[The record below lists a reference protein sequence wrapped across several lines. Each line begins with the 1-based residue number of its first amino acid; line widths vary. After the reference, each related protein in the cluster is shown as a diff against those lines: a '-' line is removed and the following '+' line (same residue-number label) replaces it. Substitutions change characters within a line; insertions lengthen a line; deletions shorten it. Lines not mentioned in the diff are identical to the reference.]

1 MDIKI
6 LKNCENYKNILIGN
20 NLVLEM
26 VETESEFAGIR
37 KIRYIIFDT
46 ENNTRKE
53 MLPYIDKHNLGIIKN
68 VSVSSDY
75 IYFFNCSKIK
85 GDKVHINLLRY
96 NFITEQVESMFA
108 FEDDITIYSVAK
120 RMKVFVLNDFYL
132 IVQHESL
139 KTNKSET
146 YSGFFEFRSFL
157 YNYKEQQFYSIVDEN
172 ITANGID
179 DMIPIS
185 ESQCV
190 MKTGFSLLEDDRYT
204 ELEKDEVSVEAV
216 SFVNIGQLIS
226 DILIMQKNITID
238 SIEQAYYNKTI
249 PYVEMKDGYLIYS
262 VVDNIEKSEEIIFYN
277 LTTKETVNCINKN
290 VFRCSDL
297 ARHFI
302 IGGEPYICIS
312 KDKGT
317 EFVNLKKAKLEF
329 KFGSELKLESVIN
342 NVFILSGI
350 SEKSLLRKA
359 APFFEVYGYPQQ
371 NVILHEKGEC
381 FEYMGCDDKL
391 YLFVK

>member
-6 LKNCENYKNILIGN
+6 LKNCENYKNILLNN

-26 VETESEFAGIR
+26 IETESEFDGI
-37 KIRYIIFDT
+37 KKTKYIIFDT

-53 MLPYIDKHNLGIIKN
+53 ILPQINKHNLGIIKN
-68 VSVSSDY
+68 VSINSNY

-85 GDKVHINLLRY
+85 GDKVQINLLRY
-96 NFITEQVESMFA
+96 NFINGNSENMFS

-120 RMKVFVLNDFYL
+120 RMKIFVLNDFYL

-139 KTNKSET
+139 KTNKKET

-157 YNYKEQQFYSIVDEN
+157 YNYKEQQFFSIVDEN
-172 ITANGID
+172 IISNGIE

-190 MKTGFSLLEDDRYT
+190 MKTGFSLLEDNRYM
-204 ELEKDEVSVEAV
+204 ELDKDEVSVEAV

-238 SIEQAYYNKTI
+238 SIEQSYYNKTI
-249 PYVEMKDGYLIYS
+249 PYIELKEGYLIYS
-262 VVDNIEKSEEIIFYN
+262 VLDNIERSEKVIFYN
-277 LTTKETVNCINKN
+277 LSTKETVNCINKN
-290 VFRCSDL
+290 VFKYSDL

-312 KDKGT
+312 KNRGT

-329 KFGSELKLESVIN
+329 KFGSELRLESVIN

-359 APFFEVYGYPQQ
+359 SPFFEVYGYPQQ